1 MPVILSFSEIVSG
14 NVYLIG
20 GLTPFVRPGVTPQ
33 SDLRGG
39 DDARVGRGTSYQ
51 GQSKDPAA
59 PQGGL
64 QARGTGPEAR
74 SATATETPRPV
85 APPQGLLAIG
95 MDGIE
100 ALQGIKPKA
109 PDEKVD
115 EKVDEKAEQKADE
128 KVDARGE
135 KIAAPGELSEEE
147 ADQVRELKARDQEVR
162 RHEQAHAAAG
172 GAYAGAP
179 SYEYQQGPDG
189 QRYAVGGEVSIDVS
203 PVAGDPGATVQKM
216 RQVKAAANAPAQ
228 PSGQDRSVAA
238 TADAVSQR
246 AQAELLAQSTE
257 KVADQTTEKTAD
269 KTGAPEE
276 IKATEGGEKPG
287 ATSAPAAPTGAQAP
301 ALPDGKP
308 EAKSDLAPQIRPD
321 QKPASIGSTPEAPQF
336 AAPGAAQAPSQANP
350 PRDIRPGS
358 FADISV

>member
-1 MPVILSFSEIVSG
+1 M
-14 NVYLIG
+14 IG
-20 GLTPFVRPGVTPQ
+20 ALTPFVRSPSTPQ

-59 PQGGL
+59 PQSGP

-95 MDGIE
+95 MEGIE

-109 PDEKVD
+109 PGEKADQKVD
-115 EKVDEKAEQKADE
+115 H
-128 KVDARGE
+128 RGE
-135 KIAAPGELSEEE
+135 KEAAPGELSEEE

-172 GAYAGAP
+172 GAHAGAP
-179 SYEYQQGPDG
+179 SYQYQQGPDG
-189 QRYAVGGEVSIDVS
+189 QRYAVGGEVPIDVS
-203 PVAGDPGATVQKM
+203 PVAGDPSATVQKM

-228 PSGQDRSVAA
+228 PSGQDRAVAA
-238 TADAVSQR
+238 TADAISQQ

-257 KVADQTTEKTAD
+257 KAIEKTADQTTEKTAD
-269 KTGAPEE
+269 KTGATEE
-276 IKATEGGEKPG
+276 IKGIQGGEKPE
-287 ATSAPAAPTGAQAP
+287 ATSAPAAPTGAQPP

-308 EAKSDLAPQIRPD
+308 EARSELAPQIQPD
-321 QKPASIGSTPEAPQF
+321 RKPASIGSTPEAPQF
-336 AAPGAAQAPSQANP
+336 AAPGAAQASSQAPSQAPPQASSQANP

>member
-1 MPVILSFSEIVSG
+1 M
-14 NVYLIG
+14 IG
-20 GLTPFVRPGVTPQ
+20 ALTPFVRSPSTPQ

-59 PQGGL
+59 PQGGP

-95 MDGIE
+95 MEGIE

-115 EKVDEKAEQKADE
+115 EKADQKADQ

-135 KIAAPGELSEEE
+135 KEAAPGELSEEE

-172 GAYAGAP
+172 GAHAGAP
-179 SYEYQQGPDG
+179 SYQYQKGPDG
-189 QRYAVGGEVSIDVS
+189 QRYAVGGEVPIDVS

-228 PSGQDRSVAA
+228 PSGQDRAVAA
-238 TADAVSQR
+238 TADAISQQ

-257 KVADQTTEKTAD
+257 KAANKTAD
-269 KTGAPEE
+269 KSGATEE
-276 IKATEGGEKPG
+276 IKAIEGQEKQ
-287 ATSAPAAPTGAQAP
+287 AAPATLTGAQPP

-308 EAKSDLAPQIRPD
+308 EDKSEARSELAPQIRSD
-321 QKPASIGSTPEAPQF
+321 EKPASIGSTPEAPQF